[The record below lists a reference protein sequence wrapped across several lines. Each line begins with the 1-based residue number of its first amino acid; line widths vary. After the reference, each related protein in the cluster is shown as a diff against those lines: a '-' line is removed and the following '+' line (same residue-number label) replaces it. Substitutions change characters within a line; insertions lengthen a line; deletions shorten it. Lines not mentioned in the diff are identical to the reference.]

1 MSEAVQYG
9 WDRLG
14 FARDV
19 LMAEA
24 DALRAVALRLG
35 DSFLQIVDVLAAC
48 TGRVGL
54 TGIGKSADVAQKIV
68 GTLNS
73 TGTRSYSLD
82 ATRAMHGDLGAVH
95 SDDVVVLLSHRGE
108 SEELLRLLPSLKSL
122 AGTLIAITRTTDS
135 TLSRQCHHTLAY
147 GEVTEACPNSLAPSS
162 STTVMMALGDA
173 LAFTLGEQ
181 RSFRAPDFAK
191 YHPAGSLGK
200 QLASVTLY
208 MRNGHE
214 LRIASADTSLREVFA
229 TTRPNKRGR
238 RTGAVMLTEVD
249 GTLCGLFTDSD
260 LARLFASRDDKWF
273 DKPIR
278 NVMTKNPITIGD
290 DAKMGEAMELMKLR
304 KFSELPV
311 VDKLN
316 RPVGL
321 LDITDLFALD
331 TEADSAEPTV
341 LRLVGGQAT

>member
-1 MSEAVQYG
+1 MGAEAVQYG

-19 LMAEA
+19 LTAEA
-24 DALRAVALRLG
+24 DAVRAVALRLG
-35 DSFLQIVDVLAAC
+35 DSFLQIVDVLAVC

-95 SDDVVVLLSHRGE
+95 TDDVIVLLSHRGE
-108 SEELLRLLPSLKSL
+108 SEELLRLVPSLKSL
-122 AGTLIAITRTTDS
+122 AGTLIAVTSSTNS
-135 TLSRQCHHTLAY
+135 TLARQCHHTLAY
-147 GEVTEACPNSLAPSS
+147 GEVKEACPNSLAPSS

-173 LAFTLGEQ
+173 LAFTLSEQ
-181 RSFRAPDFAK
+181 RSFRATDFAK

-200 QLASVTLY
+200 QLADVQVY
-208 MRNGHE
+208 MRSGGE
-214 LRIASADTSLREVFA
+214 LRLASANSTVREVFA
-229 TTRPNKRGR
+229 TAKTKGR
-238 RTGAVMLTEVD
+238 RTGAVILVEPD
-249 GTLCGLFTDSD
+249 GTLAGLFTDSD
-260 LARLFASRDDKWF
+260 LARLFEKRADEAF
-273 DKPIR
+273 DQPIR
-278 NVMTKNPITIGD
+278 QVMTQNPTTIQQ

-321 LDITDLFALD
+321 LDITDVFALD
-331 TEADSAEPTV
+331 TESDSEEPTV
-341 LRLVGGQAT
+341 LRLVGGREA

>member
-1 MSEAVQYG
+1 VTQAGQYG

-19 LMAEA
+19 LVAEA
-24 DALRAVALRLG
+24 EAMRAVATRL
-35 DSFLQIVDVLAAC
+35 DESFLHVVDVLANC

-95 SDDVVVLLSHRGE
+95 ADDVVVLLSHRGE
-108 SEELLRLLPSLKSL
+108 SEELLRLIPSLKDL
-122 AGTLIAITRTTDS
+122 AGTLVAVTSSAGS
-135 TLSRQCHHTLAY
+135 TLARKCHHTLAY
-147 GEVTEACPNSLAPSS
+147 GDVKEACPNSLAPSS

-173 LAFTLGEQ
+173 LAFTLSEQ
-181 RSFRAPDFAK
+181 RSFRAPDFAR
-191 YHPAGSLGK
+191 YHPSGSLGK
-200 QLASVTLY
+200 QLASVMLY
-208 MRNGHE
+208 MRSGHE
-214 LRIASADTSLREVFA
+214 LRLASADSTLREVFA
-229 TTRPNKRGR
+229 TTNKKKVR
-238 RTGAVMLTEVD
+238 RTGAVILTEGD
-249 GTLCGLFTDSD
+249 GTLTGLFTDSD
-260 LARLFASRDDKWF
+260 LARLFAGRDDQWF

-278 NVMTKNPITIGD
+278 NVMTRNPTTISV

-311 VDKLN
+311 VDTLN

-321 LDITDLFALD
+321 LDITDLFAMD
-331 TEADSAEPTV
+331 TDPGEQGT
-341 LRLVGGQAT
+341 

>member
-1 MSEAVQYG
+1 MGAEAVQYG
-9 WDRLG
+9 WDRLA

-24 DALRAVALRLG
+24 EALRAVALRLG

-95 SDDVVVLLSHRGE
+95 ADDVVVLLSHRGE
-108 SEELLRLLPSLKSL
+108 SEELLRLVPSLKSL
-122 AGTLIAITRTTDS
+122 AGTLIAITSTTNS

-147 GEVTEACPNSLAPSS
+147 GEVKEACPNSLAPSS

-173 LAFTLGEQ
+173 LAFTLSEQ
-181 RSFRAPDFAK
+181 RSFRAPDFAR

-200 QLASVTLY
+200 QLASVNLY
-208 MRNGHE
+208 MRSGSE
-214 LRIASADTSLREVFA
+214 LRLASADTPLRDVFVR
-229 TTRPNKRGR
+229 TNRKKFR
-238 RTGAVMLTEVD
+238 RTGAVILTEAD
-249 GTLCGLFTDSD
+249 GTVAGLFTDSD
-260 LARLFASRDDKWF
+260 LARLFESRDNRWF

-278 NVMTKNPITIGD
+278 NVMTKNPTTIGV

-311 VDKLN
+311 VDNLN

>member
-1 MSEAVQYG
+1 LAAEAVQYG
-9 WDRLG
+9 WDRVG

-24 DALRAVALRLG
+24 DALRWVAHRLG

-54 TGIGKSADVAQKIV
+54 TGVGKSADVAQKIV

-122 AGTLIAITRTTDS
+122 AGTLIAVTSTMNS
-135 TLSRQCHHTLAY
+135 TLSRQCHYTLAY

-173 LAFTLGEQ
+173 LAFTLSEQ
-181 RSFRAPDFAK
+181 RNFRAPDFAR

-200 QLASVTLY
+200 QLASVNLY
-208 MRNGHE
+208 MRNGSE
-214 LRIASADTSLREVFA
+214 LRLASAESTLREVFA
-229 TTRPNKRGR
+229 TARNRGR
-238 RTGAVMLTEVD
+238 RTGAVILTEAD
-249 GTLCGLFTDSD
+249 GTLAGLFTDSD
-260 LARLFASRDDKWF
+260 LARLFEKRADDSF
-273 DKPIR
+273 DQPIR
-278 NVMTKNPITIGD
+278 NVMTKNPTTIAE
-290 DAKMGEAMELMKLR
+290 DAKMGEAMEMMKLR

-311 VDKLN
+311 VDKMN

-321 LDITDLFALD
+321 LDITDLFALE